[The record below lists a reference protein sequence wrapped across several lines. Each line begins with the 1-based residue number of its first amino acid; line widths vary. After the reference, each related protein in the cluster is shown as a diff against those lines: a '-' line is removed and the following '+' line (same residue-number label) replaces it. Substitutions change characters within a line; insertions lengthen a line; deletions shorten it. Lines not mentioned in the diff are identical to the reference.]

1 MSKIRFDQSEDN
13 DFPEGTQSN
22 VFVDAADGIIKHRKP
37 DGSILSLEAGAASV
51 SSVFGRVGDV
61 VAATSDYDAS
71 QVDNDST
78 VIGSTVKDA
87 LDLLGASSHA
97 AITLNSS
104 VPTQETITLSGQEI
118 EINLATVTNDGA
130 MSGVDKSKLD
140 GIELLAEVNNISDA
154 NAVDLTDSGESSLH
168 FHAAD
173 RIRSN
178 HTGTQTAS
186 TISDFD
192 TEVSNNATVV
202 LNTAKVSAD
211 GLVTTHSDVT
221 SAGSGAIITN
231 AERTKLSGIEALAEV
246 NNISDINAIDLTDG
260 GDSALHFHS
269 NDRARANHTGTQLAA
284 TISDLESTISAN
296 TSVVA
301 NTAKVT
307 NATHTGDVAGS
318 GALTI
323 QPEAITGQSLV
334 VPQLGD
340 TLLIADLSGGNIL
353 NKILVNDLIG
363 DVVKVGTPVDN
374 QLAVWTGDGTIEGTT
389 GLTYDG
395 SELGVVGKGIFS
407 DNIVTG
413 EGSGSVA
420 LTINDGVGNAS
431 VTYNHE
437 DGVPDKSG
445 NFGRAK
451 VNVDSTTNAE
461 MVFQLGENGV
471 AGVGISATD
480 ILRLF
485 LESGVISVDVQGAL
499 NVVDGIVAGD
509 TVEVTKATGL
519 MALLGDSGNTD
530 KYAQFRDSASGGNV
544 GYDSSENNV
553 GIQCGT
559 SKGFA
564 VKVNSDATTF
574 GIASPDLEIDTTGN
588 ATFGGTVNTRDIAA
602 DGAKIDAMGMF
613 RRSTSGS
620 TAISGTHIIVFANND
635 HNDGIVTFGGGNT
648 EATLPDG
655 VHSLVSRMS
664 YHKSTVLFGADGA
677 IDATFQSNTNSA
689 GWVDATNVKL
699 RIVIGNF
706 ERRVMSIIDDV
717 VQVTGGDDVKYRV
730 EVVEVSGG
738 SHWIETNSSLQIT
751 SKA

>member
-1 MSKIRFDQSEDN
+1 MAKVKGNLTVDGDISATDIN
-13 DFPEGTQSN
+13 PTGT
-22 VFVDAADGIIKHRKP
+22 VDGRDVAVDGI
-37 DGSILSLEAGAASV
+37 
-51 SSVFGRVGDV
+51 
-61 VAATSDYDAS
+61 
-71 QVDNDST
+71 
-78 VIGSTVKDA
+78 
-87 LDLLGASSHA
+87 
-97 AITLNSS
+97 
-104 VPTQETITLSGQEI
+104 
-118 EINLATVTNDGA
+118 
-130 MSGVDKSKLD
+130 KLD
-140 GIELLAEVNNISDA
+140 GIEAGAETNNISDV
-154 NAVDLTDSGESSLH
+154 NAADLTD
-168 FHAAD
+168 A
-173 RIRSN
+173 
-178 HTGTQTAS
+178 
-186 TISDFD
+186 
-192 TEVSNNATVV
+192 
-202 LNTAKVSAD
+202 
-211 GLVTTHSDVT
+211 
-221 SAGSGAIITN
+221 
-231 AERTKLSGIEALAEV
+231 
-246 NNISDINAIDLTDG
+246 
-260 GDSALHFHS
+260 GDSLLHSHS
-269 NDRARANHTGTQLAA
+269 TDRARANHTGTQLAA
-284 TISDLESTISAN
+284 TISDLQATISAN
-296 TSVVA
+296 AAVVA
-301 NTAKVT
+301 NTAKVTYPAADSAKVAFISVTQAVDLDTIESDTATNNAKVT